1 MPIVIVIY
9 VLINVAYLAVLT
21 PAEIISSTAVATDLG
36 NGSSSVFYDLL
47 FMSFK

>member
-21 PAEIISSTAVATDLG
+21 PAEIISSTAVTTDLG
-36 NGSSSVFYDLL
+36 NEFSPVF
-47 FMSFK
+47 FHVGNV

>member
-36 NGSSSVFYDLL
+36 NGFFICY
-47 FMSFK
+47 FMI